1 MDEPEK
7 VAEKLRVLEDRLELL
22 KSREK
27 IEKTNCCICGKPGC
41 DSISFKRRRPVHS
54 ECHEKDML
62 ETKENNTS

>member
-7 VAEKLRVLEDRLELL
+7 VAEKLRALEDRLELL

-27 IEKTNCCICGKPGC
+27 IEKANCAICGKPGC

-54 ECHEKDML
+54 TCHEKEMSEIKKDD
-62 ETKENNTS
+62 TG